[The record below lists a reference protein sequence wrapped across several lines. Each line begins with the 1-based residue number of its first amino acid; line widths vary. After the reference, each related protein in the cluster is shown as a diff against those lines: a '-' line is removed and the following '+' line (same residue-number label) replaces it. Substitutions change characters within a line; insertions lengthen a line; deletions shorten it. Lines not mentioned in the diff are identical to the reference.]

1 MTDSRIQAYFDK
13 RLSVI
18 LEQYTSVS
26 ANAVIPPMTI
36 TR

>member
-1 MTDSRIQAYFDK
+1 MTDGRMQAYFDN

-26 ANAVIPPMTI
+26 ANAVMPPTTI